1 MSRYVAAFD
10 EEQLAFAVKDH
21 AVACQRG
28 CYGEDHSTP
37 GEVSQL
43 LPRG

>member
-10 EEQLAFAVKDH
+10 EEQLAFAVKYH
-21 AVACQRG
+21 AVGCQRG
-28 CYGEDHSTP
+28 RYGKGHQRS
-37 GEVSQL
+37 